1 MALFWTNVGID
12 VQTALAAAV
21 SITAITKAS
30 PGVCTYGGAIHPA
43 NGDYIILSVNGMFQL
58 DDRIFRIANVNT
70 TAKTFELE
78 GEDTTSYDTF
88 ASGSYQIITF
98 GASFKTVQSIS
109 PSGGGY
115 EEADLTTIHDVMR
128 KSAPTIAQAMNFEMT
143 NFFDLTD
150 PGFVECNKAFKAK
163 SKRAIRMRFG
173 TGAKFLF
180 NGYVGAAGTPTG
192 QALGAVQT
200 PVSIKAQNLPTV
212 YAS

>member
-12 VQTALAAAV
+12 VQTALSTAI

-30 PGVCTYGGAIHPA
+30 PGVVTYGGSTHPA
-43 NGDYIILSVNGMFQL
+43 TGDYIIPTINGMNQL
-58 DDRIFRIANVNT
+58 DDRVLRIANVNT

-88 ASGSYQIITF
+88 VSGSFQIVTF
-98 GASFKTVQSIS
+98 GASFKSVQSIS

-150 PGFVECNKAFKAK
+150 PGFVECNKAFKSK
-163 SKRAIRMRFG
+163 TKRAIRMRFG

-212 YAS
+212 YSS